1 VEPIGSVFSKII
13 SKMGSAVMQKITF
26 FCLSAVMSLSFTL
39 AGCSQGSNT
48 QAGDTKSKE
57 PAASQ
62 NNAAAPKKTE
72 PVTLRMTYWAGS
84 QLTVDKNNAV
94 IELFQKANPNIKIEA
109 EYYAG
114 DAYNDKINVQAASNS
129 LPDIVR
135 VDYSQIQNY
144 VNKNMLKP
152 LDEYIANKTIDMT
165 GVADVNVKGG
175 VINGKTY
182 GINIGNNALVMFYDP
197 EKLEKAGVKAPGPGY
212 TWDQYAKDMQTIK
225 EKLNIYGDTHL
236 TQNHFEVWLRQQGKT
251 FYNKTQDA
259 LGYDD
264 DKLFIDFMN
273 LQLKWQ
279 QQGIITPMGVE
290 LEVRGLEDGP
300 FPKGQAAFGS
310 LSYWSNHGDIM
321 ETQLKKPMG
330 YAMYPGDG
338 KGMYMKPS
346 FFHGIA
352 ASSKHPEEAAKF
364 IEYFTNNLDA
374 AKSLNAYFG
383 MPYHP
388 KLVEG
393 MQASYSDTQKRVSQY
408 LSTVEK
414 SASAIDPPA
423 PVAGAEVSKIFTNIR
438 AEVFY
443 EKITPDKAAEKF
455 RKEANAVLAK
465 KK

>member
-1 VEPIGSVFSKII
+1 MRKIPLL
-13 SKMGSAVMQKITF
+13 MLA
-26 FCLSAVMSLSFTL
+26 SFMTVSGAL
-39 AGCSQGSNT
+39 AGCSQGPAPS
-48 QAGDTKSKE
+48 AADSKSQQ
-57 PAASQ
+57 PA
-62 NNAAAPKKTE
+62 AAAPPSTAAKKNE

-144 VNKNMLKP
+144 VNKGILRP
-152 LDEYIANKTIDMT
+152 LDDFIANKTIDMT
-165 GVADVNVKGG
+165 GVAEVNMKGG
-175 VINGKTY
+175 IINGKNY

-197 EKLEKAGVKAPGPGY
+197 EKLEKAGIKAPGPDY
-212 TWDQYAKDMQTIK
+212 TWDQYEKDLQTAKD
-225 EKLNIYGDTHL
+225 KLNIYGDTHL
-236 TQNHFEVWLRQQGKT
+236 MQSHFEVWLRQHGKSL
-251 FYNKTQDA
+251 YNQAQDA
-259 LGYDD
+259 IGYDD
-264 DKLFIDFMN
+264 DKLFTDFMN
-273 LQLKWQ
+273 MQLKWQ
-279 QQGIITPMGVE
+279 KAGTISPMGVE

-300 FPKGQAAFGS
+300 FPKGQAAFGGFG
-310 LSYWSNHGDIM
+310 YWSNHADIM

-330 YAMYPGDG
+330 MAMYPGSGDG

-346 FFHGIA
+346 FFHSIA

-364 IEYFTNNLDA
+364 IEFFTNNLDA

-388 KLVEG
+388 KLIAG
-393 MQASYSDTQKRVSQY
+393 MQSTFSDTQKRVSQY
-408 LSTVEK
+408 LQIVEK
-414 SASAIDPPA
+414 HSSTIDPPA

-455 RKEANAVLAK
+455 RKEANAALAK

>member
-1 VEPIGSVFSKII
+1 MEGVF
-13 SKMGSAVMQKITF
+13 MQK
-26 FCLSAVMSLSFTL
+26 AVLVGMTALLTVSFTL
-39 AGCSQGSNT
+39 TGCSQGSNT
-48 QAGDTKSKE
+48 TAGDTKSKE
-57 PAASQ
+57 PAAAPSSA
-62 NNAAAPKKTE
+62 NTAPKKLE

-94 IELFQKANPNIKIEA
+94 IELYQKANPNIKIEA

-144 VNKNMLKP
+144 VNKGLLKP
-152 LDEYIANKTIDMT
+152 LDDYIANKTIDMT
-165 GVADVNVKGG
+165 GVAEVNMKGG
-175 VINGKTY
+175 MINGKTY
-182 GINIGNNALVMFYDP
+182 GINIGNNALIMFYDP
-197 EKLEKAGVKAPGPGY
+197 EKLEKAGIKAPGPDY
-212 TWDQYAKDMQTIK
+212 TWEQYEKDLQTAKD
-225 EKLNIYGDTHL
+225 KLNIYGDTHL
-236 TQNHFEVWLRQQGKT
+236 MQTHFEVWLRQNGAAL
-251 FYNKTQDA
+251 YNKAQDA

-264 DKLFIDFMN
+264 DKLFTNYMDM
-273 LQLKWQ
+273 QLKWQ
-279 QQGIITPMGVE
+279 KKGIISPMGVE

-300 FPKGQAAFGS
+300 FPKGQSAFGGFA
-310 LSYWSNHGDIM
+310 YWSNHADIM
-321 ETQLKKPMG
+321 EGQLKKPLG
-330 YAMYPGDG
+330 YAMYPGSGNG

-352 ASSKHPEEAAKF
+352 ASSKQPDEAAKF
-364 IEYFTNNLDA
+364 IEFFTNNLES

-388 KLVEG
+388 KLVAG
-393 MQASYSDTQKRVSQY
+393 MQNTFSDTQKRVSQY
-408 LSTVEK
+408 LQIVEK
-414 SASAIDPPA
+414 YSSAIDPPA
-423 PVAGAEVSKIFTNIR
+423 PVGGAELSKLFTNIR

-455 RKEANAVLAK
+455 RKEANAILAK